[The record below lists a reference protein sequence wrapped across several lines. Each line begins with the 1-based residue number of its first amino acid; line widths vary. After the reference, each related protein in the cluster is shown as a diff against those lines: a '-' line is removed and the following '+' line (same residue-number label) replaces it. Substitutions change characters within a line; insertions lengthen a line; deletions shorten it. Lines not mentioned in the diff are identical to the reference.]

1 MFWNTYVEFTPG
13 RPFCLTFWPFGYF
26 FNFGQ
31 IFKICTR
38 RQNVLLEQHFARFFR
53 PLGDFFSKK
62 SGHLKL
68 LRTEEIVRPKDFF
81 SRRFQEEPK
90 CQEVKD

>member
-1 MFWNTYVEFTPG
+1 LGISSTLGKFLKFAQEDKM
-13 RPFCLTFWPFGYF
+13 FCLS
-26 FNFGQ
+26 N
-31 IFKICTR
+31 I
-38 RQNVLLEQHFARFFR
+38 LL
-53 PLGDFFSKK
+53 DFLD
-62 SGHLKL
+62 LKL